1 MAAYIDRSLGDG
13 ETVIARARFPWV
25 YGAAAWVALLVPG
38 LLLLWVLAVTMP
50 RAGTP
55 PQPVAMPWSVGGAG
69 LLFLLGLGLFL
80 KLVLVR
86 ATTEIGVTSHRF
98 VEKRGLVALRTNEI
112 ALHNIEG
119 VRVHQGILGRI
130 LGYGTVRI
138 EGTGVDAVTTPA
150 IANPVGFVKAIQTA
164 RELDAH
170 GQAGSHSSTPSG

>member
-1 MAAYIDRSLGDG
+1 MASYIDRSLGDG

-25 YGAAAWVALLVPG
+25 YGAVAWAALLVPG

-50 RAGTP
+50 HTGAP
-55 PQPVAMPWSVGGAG
+55 SEPVAMPWSVGMAG
-69 LLFLLGLGLFL
+69 LLFLLGLALFL
-80 KLVLVR
+80 KLVIVR

-98 VEKRGLVALRTNEI
+98 VEKRGLITLHTNEI

-119 VRVHQGILGRI
+119 VRVAQGVFGRL

-138 EGTGVDAVTTPA
+138 EGTGVDAVTTPP

-170 GQAGSHSSTPSG
+170 GAH